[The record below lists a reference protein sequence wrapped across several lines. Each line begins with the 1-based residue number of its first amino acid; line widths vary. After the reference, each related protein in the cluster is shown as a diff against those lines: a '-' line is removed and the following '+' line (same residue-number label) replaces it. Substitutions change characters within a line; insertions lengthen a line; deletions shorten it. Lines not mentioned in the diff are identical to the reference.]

1 MRELFLQVLNTSL
14 LASIL
19 ICITMIL
26 NKKFLINYSHAFK
39 YFLSILIMVRML
51 FIFKIKLNI
60 PILNDI
66 FTNPPH
72 GTNFNYSLVED
83 SSFNFINILMFIWL
97 IGFFVTI
104 IYYIY
109 LQTTFYLNLKSLMQS
124 STTNDLQNLLNI
136 KIENQNLNKNIKLKV
151 VNGIPTPLVVG
162 IFKSTIILPK
172 YDYTEKEFCLIFNHE
187 LTHVK
192 RKDNLLKLLM
202 IITTALHWFNPFVY
216 ILRRFF
222 HEQCELSCDEHIIKN
237 IKFTEVK
244 EYALLLVN
252 SMKHK
257 NNLKTSTMSSKLVS
271 NKKNLTKRRI
281 EDMLNLKLKKK
292 GTFIAA
298 MSIFLIGGT
307 VFAFA
312 DSPKDHGIESYTFTE
327 SSEDAKEIPN
337 KEDISSATLK
347 SDSTEITYNNGKT
360 QEFSNKDYSL
370 GLKAAE

>member
-26 NKKFLINYSHAFK
+26 NKKLLINYSHAFK

-66 FTNPPH
+66 FTSPLR

-109 LQTTFYLNLKSLMQS
+109 LQTIFYLNLKSLMQS

-136 KIENQNLNKNIKLKV
+136 KIENQNLNKNIKLRV
-151 VNGIPTPLVVG
+151 INGIPTPLVVG

-172 YDYTEKEFCLIFNHE
+172 YDYTKKELCLIFNHE

-202 IITTALHWFNPFVY
+202 IITIALHWFNPFVY

-257 NNLKTSTMSSKLVS
+257 NNLKTSTVSSKLIS
-271 NKKNLTKRRI
+271 NKKI
-281 EDMLNLKLKKK
+281 
-292 GTFIAA
+292 
-298 MSIFLIGGT
+298 
-307 VFAFA
+307 
-312 DSPKDHGIESYTFTE
+312 
-327 SSEDAKEIPN
+327 
-337 KEDISSATLK
+337 
-347 SDSTEITYNNGKT
+347 
-360 QEFSNKDYSL
+360 
-370 GLKAAE
+370 